1 MMIKKPSVYF
11 ISAGSAEGFSPL
23 NAFDHALLTAG
34 VGDTNLVRL
43 SSILP
48 TQMERVEPFPLPYGA
63 LVPVA
68 YAQMG
73 SSTPGETIS
82 AAVAIA
88 LPADPKFPGL
98 IMEHHDS
105 APLSEVEAYVRE
117 QARQGMVYR
126 GRELKEIISV
136 GAEHVVDKHGS
147 AFACVVLW
155 DEVPQLS

>member
-1 MMIKKPSVYF
+1 MMIKKPSFYF
-11 ISAGSAEGFSPL
+11 ISAGTAEGFSPL
-23 NAFDHALLTAG
+23 NAFDNALLAAG

-48 TQMERVEPFPLPYGA
+48 PQVERVEPFPLPYGA

-73 SSTPGETIS
+73 SSTPGEIIS

-88 LPADPKFPGL
+88 IPADPQYPGL
-98 IMEHHDS
+98 IMEHHDA
-105 APLSEVEAYVRE
+105 APLEEVEAQVRE
-117 QARQGMVYR
+117 MARQGMLHR
-126 GRELKEIISV
+126 GRELGQIVST
-136 GAEHVVDKHGS
+136 GSEHVVKEHGS

-155 DEVPQLS
+155 DELP